1 MIINPREAIANGW
14 IKGDITDDNIQPNG
28 IDFTLD
34 DLYKLDKEANVF
46 FLGTTTKAHAKWT
59 KMQTYDALHREK
71 GVDFREASFQL
82 NPQSMYDFQSNM
94 RVTLPTDGVSA
105 LLIGRSTLNRNGL
118 FITSGWYDSG
128 FDGQISG
135 MLRTSQLGAVIAK
148 GARIGQIIFYK
159 SDAAKA
165 YNGQYQG
172 NAGHWT
178 EGKND

>member
-34 DLYKLDKEANVF
+34 DLYKLDKESHSF
-46 FLGTTTKAHAKWT
+46 FLGTRTKSHAKWE
-59 KMQTYDALHREK
+59 KMAPFDAIHKEK
-71 GVDFREASFQL
+71 DAQFREPSYYL

-94 RVTLPTDGVSA
+94 RVTLPADGVSA

-135 MLRTSQLGAVIAK
+135 MLRTSEIGACVAR

-178 EGKND
+178 EKQ